1 MAFNVCACG
10 KPAIGVVV
18 EHVGNGK
25 SPMAGITRGHYACE
39 DHWQSHTDFEPED
52 PEEKQKVLRDGRGKP
67 IDEKAHYYIQDTRQ
81 VVGNCALFWRP
92 DGAGYT
98 CDLLDAGVYLGSHA
112 KPGKRDTDVYWP
124 VEVVRKQTIVHVRVE
139 RLREMA
145 PKRRVRKAK

>member
-1 MAFNVCACG
+1 MLG
-10 KPAIGVVV
+10 
-18 EHVGNGK
+18 
-25 SPMAGITRGHYACE
+25 M
-39 DHWQSHTDFEPED
+39 
-52 PEEKQKVLRDGRGKP
+52 EKQKVLRDGTGKP

-145 PKRRVRKAK
+145 PKRRMRKTVRP

>member
-1 MAFNVCACG
+1 ML
-10 KPAIGVVV
+10 
-18 EHVGNGK
+18 HYSTVGQKHTLTK
-25 SPMAGITRGHYACE
+25 SLGSGIMLGM
-39 DHWQSHTDFEPED
+39 
-52 PEEKQKVLRDGRGKP
+52 EKQKVLRDGTGKP